1 MSGAHHELGMSR
13 WSAWAV
19 CPCFTSGAETDDART
34 GTALHEKLHAVLTNP
49 FSVFLD
55 PTDAG
60 DRAVQ
65 WAAEEITKCLTE
77 GATLHSEDRVEIPKS
92 MSETLGGIFGT
103 ADAWFHDKDTDTL
116 HVFDFKSMS
125 RDNGEDLYPQLMGY
139 AIGIAANLPM
149 RGKGMGG
156 KVVLH
161 ILHGGVFRH
170 TFIETDIAEC
180 IRQSEAIV
188 ARHLMADG
196 DAEAEMPS
204 RWCRYCGRC
213 AECRAM
219 NGELGMASSAVTIAK
234 LSAPKRLDLIERLE
248 AMLKKAKEDA
258 KAEIEAAEGKRME
271 DGGIAYAIKEVASPA
286 KMIPGMI
293 LPLYSRLTEIGVS
306 HDAFMDRCKIG
317 KGDVVK
323 LLQGAGMKVRSKDA
337 NAVTAESVASEYFES
352 GRTTRLERCK

>member
-19 CPCFTSGAETDDART
+19 CPCFTSGAETDDAKV
-34 GTALHEKLHAVLTNP
+34 GAALHEKLHAVLTGKDM
-49 FSVFLD
+49 VALD
-55 PTDAG
+55 ETDAG
-60 DRAVQ
+60 DRAVK
-65 WAAEEITKCLTE
+65 WAAEEICKGIPE
-77 GATLHSEDRVEIPKS
+77 SAALHSEDRVEIPKS

-103 ADAWFHDKDTDTL
+103 ADAWFADDGANRL

-139 AIGIAANLPM
+139 AIGIAATFPE
-149 RGKGMGG
+149 RGKGMT
-156 KVVLH
+156 VALH

-180 IRQSEAIV
+180 VRQSEAVV

-196 DAEAEMPS
+196 DADAEMPS

-213 AECRAM
+213 AECRTM
-219 NGELGMASSAVTIAK
+219 NGELGMASSAVTLAK
-234 LSAPKRLDLIERLE
+234 LSAPRRLDLIERLE
-248 AMLKKAKEDA
+248 AMLKKAKDEA

-271 DGGIAYAIKEVASPA
+271 DGGIAYAIREVAAPA

-293 LPLYSRLTEIGVS
+293 LPLYSRLTEIGVP
-306 HDAFMDRCKIG
+306 HDAFMDRCRIG

-323 LLQGAGMKVRSKDA
+323 LLQGAGLKVRSKDP